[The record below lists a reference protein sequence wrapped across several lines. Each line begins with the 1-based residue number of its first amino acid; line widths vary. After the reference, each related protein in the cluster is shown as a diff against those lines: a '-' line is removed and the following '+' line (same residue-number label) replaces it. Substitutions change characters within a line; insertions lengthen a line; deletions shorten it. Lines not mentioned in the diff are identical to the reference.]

1 MPSLHLCSVNN
12 DRIKTNKKMTRLHA
26 LNPDAASGKT
36 KELFNAILSKF
47 GVVPNMMRTMGN
59 SSAFLESYLNLSGAL
74 SGGTLGVKT
83 SALLALAVAESN
95 ACNYCL
101 SAHTYLGANLA
112 KLDAEAMEAA
122 RSGKSKDAKVEAILT
137 FAQTLARK
145 RGHVNDVDVNAV
157 RAAGVTEGEV
167 GEIVGH
173 VALNTLT
180 NYFNN
185 TANTVI
191 DFPVVEAHE
200 VAVA

>member
-1 MPSLHLCSVNN
+1 
-12 DRIKTNKKMTRLHA
+12 MTRLNA

-36 KELFNAILSKF
+36 KELFNGIHSMF

-59 SSAFLESYLNLSGAL
+59 SPAFLQAYLNMSSAL

-95 ACNYCL
+95 VCNYCL

-122 RSGKSKDAKVEAILT
+122 RHGKSKDAKTEAVLT
-137 FAQTLARK
+137 FAQTLVRK
-145 RGHVNDVDVNAV
+145 RGHVNDADVNAV
-157 RAAGVTEGEV
+157 KAAGVTEGEI

-200 VAVA
+200 LSVV

>member
-1 MPSLHLCSVNN
+1 
-12 DRIKTNKKMTRLHA
+12 MTRLKA
-26 LNPDAASGKT
+26 QSPDAASGKT
-36 KELFNAILSKF
+36 KELFNAIHSKF

-59 SSAFLESYLNLSGAL
+59 SPAFLESYLNLSGAL

-83 SALLALAVAESN
+83 SALIALAVAESN

-112 KLDAEAMEAA
+112 KLDAAAMDAA
-122 RSGKSKDAKVEAILT
+122 RLGKSKEAKIEAILT
-137 FAQTLARK
+137 FAQTLVRK
-145 RGHVNDVDVNAV
+145 RGHVNDADVNAV
-157 RAAGVTEGEV
+157 KSAGVTEGEV

-185 TANTVI
+185 TANTEI
-191 DFPVVEAHE
+191 DFPVVEAHQL
-200 VAVA
+200 AVV